1 MPIEIVVNAGS
12 NETRIAILEDKRLV
26 ELWVERASHER
37 MVGDIYKGRV
47 EAILPGLQAAFI
59 DIGME
64 KSAFLHLSD
73 ITEGLF
79 DAEDIQEGKGGEVPH
94 RRRRAHASAIEDM
107 LKGGQEVLV
116 QISKEPMGTKGCRV
130 TTQLS
135 LAGRFVVLVPSEENV
150 GVSKK
155 LDDQEERQRL
165 RKIAGEARPEGF
177 GLIVRTAA
185 EGKDKKDLKT
195 DAALLVALH
204 DRIKRRAERMRAP
217 ALIQKEVSLTTS
229 LVRDLFTENVDGL
242 LIDSRR
248 EYREILYYLRS
259 VAPEL
264 RHRIKLYE
272 GKAPIFEAHE
282 VEDQIEKALQRK
294 VWIKRGG
301 YITIDQTEA
310 LVAIDVNTGRFVGK
324 RDPEQTIL
332 ETNLEAAKEIARQL
346 RLRDVGG
353 IIVID
358 FIDMESKGNRKKV
371 LEALKEGLKND
382 KARTKAYEVGP
393 LGLVE
398 MTRKRVRPSLWH
410 TFCEPC
416 PSCEG
421 TGRVLSRLTMAIRL
435 ERWLKKFGEE
445 LRGSRLEVRVH
456 PTVAGYLQEEGYP
469 ILAQLERDY
478 DLRLNVSEESSLP
491 LEEFQVHSLDT
502 NMEIT
507 EEFFR

>member
-1 MPIEIVVNAGS
+1 MSVEIIVNTGS
-12 NETRIAILEDKRLV
+12 NETRIAILEEKKLV
-26 ELWVERASHER
+26 ELWVERASQER

-47 EAILPGLQAAFI
+47 EAILPGLQAAFL

-79 DAEDIQEGKGGEVPH
+79 DAEDIVEGDSKEKVPP
-94 RRRRAHASAIEDM
+94 RGRAHPTAIEEV
-107 LKGGQEVLV
+107 LKVGQEILV
-116 QISKEPMGTKGCRV
+116 QISKEPMGNKGCRV

-135 LAGRFVVLVPSEENV
+135 LAGRFVVLVPSSEHV

-155 LDDQEERQRL
+155 IEDQEERKRL
-165 RKIAGEARPEGF
+165 RRLAEEAKPNSF

-185 EGKDKKDLKT
+185 EDKDKKDLKGDIANT
-195 DAALLVALH
+195 VLLH
-204 DRIKRRAERMRAP
+204 ERILRRAERMRAP

-229 LVRDLFTENVDGL
+229 LVRDLFTENVDSL
-242 LIDSRR
+242 AIDSRR
-248 EYREILYYLRS
+248 EYREILYYLRT

-272 GKAPIFEAHE
+272 GRTPILEAFE

-294 VWIKRGG
+294 VWLKRGG

-324 RDPEQTIL
+324 RNPEETIL
-332 ETNLEAAKEIARQL
+332 ETNLEAAREIARQL

-358 FIDMESKGNRKKV
+358 FIDMEGKANKRKV

-435 ERWLKKFGEE
+435 ERWLKKFGED
-445 LRGSRLEVRVH
+445 LRGGRLEIRVH
-456 PTVAGYLQEEGYP
+456 PMVAEYLREEGYY

-478 DLRLNVSEESSLP
+478 DLKLNASEDPTLA
-491 LEEFQVHSLDT
+491 LEEFRVLSLDT
-502 NMEIT
+502 GTEIT
-507 EEFFR
+507 EDFFR

>member
-1 MPIEIVVNAGS
+1 MASEIIVNAGA
-12 NETRIAILEDKRLV
+12 NETRVAILEDKRLV
-26 ELWVERASHER
+26 ELWVERASQER

-79 DAEDIQEGKGGEVPH
+79 DSEDIQDTEAAEPP
-94 RRRRAHASAIEDM
+94 RRRRRSHPTAIEDV
-107 LKGGQEVLV
+107 LKNGQEVMV

-135 LAGRFVVLVPSEENV
+135 LAGRFVVLVPADEHV

-155 LDDQEERQRL
+155 IEDQEERQRL
-165 RKIAGEARPEGF
+165 RKIAEEVNPPGF
-177 GLIVRTAA
+177 GLIVRTVA
-185 EGKDKKDLKT
+185 EGKDKKDLKADVT
-195 DAALLVALH
+195 QMVALY
-204 DRIKRRAERMRAP
+204 DRIKRRADRMRAP

-229 LVRDLFTENVDGL
+229 LVRDLFTETVDSL

-248 EYREILYYLRS
+248 EFREILYYLRT

-264 RHRIKLYE
+264 RHRIRLYE
-272 GKAPIFEAHE
+272 GKAPIFETHE

-332 ETNLEAAKEIARQL
+332 DTNLEAAKEIARQL

-358 FIDMESKGNRKKV
+358 FIDMETKGNRRKV

-416 PSCEG
+416 PSCDG

-435 ERWLKKFGEE
+435 ERWLKKFGEG

-456 PTVAGYLQEEGYP
+456 PTVAAYLQEEGYP
-469 ILAQLERDY
+469 ILAQLERDF
-478 DLRLNVSEESSLP
+478 DLKLSVAEEPSLP
-491 LEEFQVHSLDT
+491 LEEFKVFSLDT

-507 EEFFR
+507 EEFFK

>member
-1 MPIEIVVNAGS
+1 MAIEIVVNVGS
-12 NETRIAILEDKRLV
+12 NETRIAILENKKLV
-26 ELWVERASHER
+26 EVWVERASQER

-79 DAEDIQEGKGGEVPH
+79 DSEDIQEAEVGENPP
-94 RRRRAHASAIEDM
+94 RRRRFHPTAIEDA

-135 LAGRFVVLVPSEENV
+135 LAGRFVVLVPVDEHV

-155 LDDQEERQRL
+155 IEDQEKRQRL
-165 RKIAGEARPEGF
+165 RRMAGEVRPEGF
-177 GLIVRTAA
+177 GLIVRTAT
-185 EGKDKKDLKT
+185 EGKDKGDLKG
-195 DAALLVALH
+195 DVNSLVALYE
-204 DRIKRRAERMRAP
+204 RIKRRAERMRAP

-229 LVRDLFTENVDGL
+229 LVRDLFTESVDSL
-242 LIDSRR
+242 VIDSRR
-248 EYREILYYLRS
+248 EYREILYYLRT

-264 RHRIKLYE
+264 RHRIKLHE
-272 GKAPIFEAHE
+272 GRTPIFEANE
-282 VEDQIEKALQRK
+282 IEDQIEKALQRK
-294 VWIKRGG
+294 VWLKRGG

-332 ETNLEAAKEIARQL
+332 ETNLEAAREIARQL

-358 FIDMESKGNRKKV
+358 FIDMETKANRKKV

-435 ERWLKKFGEE
+435 ERWLKKFGED
-445 LRGSRLEVRVH
+445 LRGSRLEICVH
-456 PTVAGYLQEEGYP
+456 PTVASYLKEEGFP
-469 ILAQLERDY
+469 ILIQLEREY
-478 DLRLNVSEESSLP
+478 DLQFTVSEKASLP
-491 LEEFQVHSLDT
+491 LEEFHVYSLDT
-502 NMEIT
+502 NAEIT